1 MRALRPTA
9 PKPHNAPVL
18 SVRIVFMKVLL
29 LASRYPWPPH
39 SGDRLRTSIWL
50 DALSG
55 QATVALVSPGGDPP
69 GAGPGFHAFAA
80 RPSLLKQAGRVAR
93 VAGSGL
99 PWTTLLTAGHDWSG
113 AIAQARAAF
122 GPFDATVVILSR
134 LDPWVRTQLEGRR
147 VLDAIDSLARNT
159 WERARESTWTRAL
172 WSYEAGRVARAEAEA
187 TRAYD
192 RVVVVSE
199 DEAAE
204 MQAIAIPNGIPIQPM
219 AEERPRRFDFAFW
232 GRLSYFANLDAARLL
247 IQEVWPAIRREAPGA
262 TFVLGGS
269 NVPPK
274 LASDARRAGITLVS
288 PVPDMA
294 SFARDVKVA
303 LLPLRFGSGQ
313 SSKTMEAAEAGCAI
327 AAMTQAM
334 RGFEPLRPFA
344 TIADDPRSLAQAAVA
359 LLRDEPRRIEMGRQ
373 LRATVAQ
380 HYDRNLTCARLRA
393 VIGLGEVAA

>member
-1 MRALRPTA
+1 
-9 PKPHNAPVL
+9 
-18 SVRIVFMKVLL
+18 MKVLL
-29 LASRYPWPPH
+29 LASRSPWPPH

-50 DALSG
+50 EALSG
-55 QATVALVSPGGDPP
+55 HATVALVSPAGDPP
-69 GAGPGFHAFAA
+69 ANGPTFHAFPA
-80 RPSLLKQAGRVAR
+80 RPSLAKQAGRVAR

-113 AIAQARAAF
+113 AIAKARAAL

-134 LDPWVRTQLEGRR
+134 LDPWVRTHLEGRR

-159 WERARESTWTRAL
+159 RERARAATWTRPL
-172 WSYEAGRVARAEAEA
+172 WSYEAGRVTRAEGDA

-192 RVVVVSE
+192 RVLVVSE

-204 MQAIAIPNGIPIQPM
+204 MRAIAIPNGIAVRPLIDD
-219 AEERPRRFDFAFW
+219 RPRRFDFAFW

-262 TFVLGGS
+262 TLVLGGS

-274 LASDARRAGITLVS
+274 LASDARSAGITLVS

-294 SFARDVKVA
+294 SFARDVKIA

-327 AAMTQAM
+327 AAMPQTM

-344 TIADDPRSLAQAAVA
+344 TVADDPQALAHAAVA

-393 VIGLGEVAA
+393 VVGIGEVAA